1 MTCYTR
7 MLNIAANTALKR
19 HALQNDHNG
28 KQKLF
33 CLIFKKSK
41 YYVLRDWDK

>member
-1 MTCYTR
+1 MTSYSR
-7 MLNIAANTALKR
+7 MLNIAQNTALKR
-19 HALQNDHNG
+19 NALKNDHNG

-41 YYVLRDWDK
+41 YYVLRDWH